1 MNPLPTD
8 KLLTQ
13 QSVIAYIVLT
23 IVAATVGHTLYTGDV
38 QLRSQVLGAVL
49 GIGGAVVG
57 YYFGSSKGS
66 QDKDA
71 RAPTTA
77 AAVEPAKATT
87 TNP

>member
-13 QSVIAYIVLT
+13 QSVIAYVVLA

-49 GIGGAVVG
+49 GVGGMVVG

-71 RAPTTA
+71 RGPQP
-77 AAVEPAKATT
+77 PA
-87 TNP
+87 NP